1 MLIGKS
7 ASFVCRQSALAL
19 FVALALVPYPVTA
32 QSPSQSPTGAELPQN
47 PVDGHAAHR
56 ESSDSPQWRFMQDGV
71 VFLTFSR
78 QARPRGDT
86 EFVSQN
92 WWMGMGRRAVGTGT
106 LTLTGM
112 FSLEPVTVGSDGYS
126 EIFQTGEAFQ
136 GRAII
141 DRQHPHD
148 LVMQLARVYRLPI
161 AGRTGFTIAGGPAGE
176 ATLGPVAF
184 MHRASS
190 AENPIAPLGHH
201 TFDSTHIAKGV
212 VAVAVDHGPWVIESS
227 LFHGREPD
235 EDRWNIS
242 DVGALDSW
250 ATRLWFRAGTEWE
263 FQASHGYLHEPEE
276 LEPGSLR
283 RTTVS
288 ASWMTRPTPGFSAI
302 TVGYGLNDKDH
313 ADAVFDAFFAEG
325 THRSGRYVLYSRF
338 EATDVETELLLGA
351 AEHEGGEESPLRDTV
366 VAFTVGAVRDLP
378 PLGGFEFGLGSNI
391 TFHNVPERLV
401 VNYGARP
408 VSFIV
413 FLRVRAPV
421 SAMGRMWN
429 MTMTRPMSGLGRQR
443 IGS

>member
-1 MLIGKS
+1 MSIGKS
-7 ASFVCRQSALAL
+7 GSLACRQSAFVL
-19 FVALALVPYPVTA
+19 FVMVALVPYA
-32 QSPSQSPTGAELPQN
+32 AASQPSSESLLGDQEPDA
-47 PVDGHAAHR
+47 PVDDHRAHQ
-56 ESSDSPQWRFMQDGV
+56 ESSGTPQWRFMQDGV
-71 VFLTFSR
+71 AFLTFNR

-92 WWMGMGRRAVGTGT
+92 WWMGMGRRAVGRGT

-112 FSLEPVTVGSDGYS
+112 LSLEPATVGSDGYS

-136 GRAII
+136 GRAIT

-148 LVMQLARVYRLPI
+148 LAMQLAGVYRVPI
-161 AGRTGFTIAGGPAGE
+161 SGQTGFTIAGGPAGE

-212 VAVAVDHGPWVIESS
+212 VAVAVDHGPWVIEGS

-235 EDRWNIS
+235 EHRWNIS

-288 ASWMTRPTPGFSAI
+288 ASWMTQPDPNFSAL
-302 TVGYGLNDKDH
+302 TVGYGLNDKGH
-313 ADAVFDAFFAEG
+313 ADAVFDTFFAEG
-325 THRSGRYVLYSRF
+325 THRSGPYALYSRF
-338 EATDVETELLLGA
+338 EATDVETELLLGVA
-351 AEHEGGEESPLRDTV
+351 DHNGGEGPPLRDTV
-366 VAFTVGAVRDLP
+366 VALTIGAVRDFP
-378 PLGGFEFGLGSNI
+378 RRIGFEFGLGSAV
-391 TFHNVPERLV
+391 TFHRVPERLGSTH
-401 VNYGARP
+401 GARP

-413 FLRVRAPV
+413 FLRVRPPV

-429 MTMTRPMSGLGRQR
+429 MTMTRPMAGLGRQR
-443 IGS
+443 MGP

>member
-1 MLIGKS
+1 MFIGNS
-7 ASFVCRQSALAL
+7 GSFACRQSALAA
-19 FVALALVPYPVTA
+19 FVVVALGPYAAEAQRPSDSPVGDQEQT
-32 QSPSQSPTGAELPQN
+32 
-47 PVDGHAAHR
+47 PVVGRGEHR
-56 ESSDSPQWRFMQDGV
+56 ESSESPSWRFMQDGV
-71 VFLTFSR
+71 VFLTFNR

-92 WWMGMGRRAVGTGT
+92 WWMGMGRRAVGRGT
-106 LTLTGM
+106 LTLTSM
-112 FSLEPVTVGSDGYS
+112 LSLEPATVGSGGYS

-136 GRAII
+136 GRAIT

-148 LVMQLARVYRLPI
+148 LAMQLAGVWRVPI
-161 AGRTGFTIAGGPAGE
+161 SDRTGFTIAGGPAGE

-190 AENPIAPLGHH
+190 AENPFAPLGHH

-212 VAVAVDHGPWVIESS
+212 VAMAVDRGPWVAEGS

-242 DVGALDSW
+242 DVGPLDSW
-250 ATRLWFRAGTEWE
+250 ATRLWFRAGMEWE

-288 ASWMTRPTPGFSAI
+288 ASWMTQPKPDFSAI
-302 TVGYGLNDKDH
+302 TLGYGLNDKDH
-313 ADAVFDAFFAEG
+313 GDAVFDAFFAEG
-325 THRSGRYVLYSRF
+325 THRAGAYALYSRF

-351 AEHEGGEESPLRDTV
+351 AEHDGGEGPPLRDTV
-366 VAFTVGAVRDLP
+366 LALTIGAVRDLP
-378 PLGGFEFGLGSNI
+378 RLSGFEFGLGGAV
-391 TFHNVPERLV
+391 TFHNVPEHLV
-401 VNYGARP
+401 ATHGARP

-413 FLRVRAPV
+413 FLRVRPPV

-429 MTMTRPMSGLGRQR
+429 MTMTRPMAGLGRQR
-443 IGS
+443 MAP

>member
-1 MLIGKS
+1 
-7 ASFVCRQSALAL
+7 
-19 FVALALVPYPVTA
+19 
-32 QSPSQSPTGAELPQN
+32 
-47 PVDGHAAHR
+47 
-56 ESSDSPQWRFMQDGV
+56 MQDGV
-71 VFLTFSR
+71 VFLTFNR

-112 FSLEPVTVGSDGYS
+112 FSLEPATVGGDGYS
-126 EIFQTGEAFQ
+126 EIFQVGEAFQ
-136 GRAII
+136 GRAIV

-148 LVMQLARVYRLPI
+148 LAMQLAGVYKLPI
-161 AGRTGFTIAGGPAGE
+161 SGRTGFTIAGGPAGE

-184 MHRASS
+184 MHRASA
-190 AENPIAPLGHH
+190 AENPFAPLGHH

-212 VAVAVDHGPWVIESS
+212 IAMAVDHGPWVIEGS

-288 ASWMTRPTPGFSAI
+288 ASWMTQPNPGFSAI
-302 TVGYGLNDKDH
+302 TLGYGLNDKDH
-313 ADAVFDAFFAEG
+313 TNDVFDAFFAEG
-325 THRSGRYVLYSRF
+325 THRTGPYAFYGRF
-338 EATDVETELLLGA
+338 EAADVETGLLLGEP
-351 AEHEGGEESPLRDTV
+351 AEHIGTEGPVLRDTV
-366 VAFTVGAVRDLP
+366 AAFTIGAVRDLP
-378 PLGGFEFGLGSNI
+378 PLRGFEFALGSDV
-391 TFHNVPERLV
+391 TFHKVPERLV
-401 VNYGARP
+401 TTHGARP
-408 VSFIV
+408 VSFAV
-413 FLRVRAPV
+413 FLRVRPPV
-421 SAMGRMWN
+421 SGMGRMWN
-429 MTMTRPMSGLGRQR
+429 MTMTRPMAGLGRQQM
-443 IGS
+443 GP

>member
-7 ASFVCRQSALAL
+7 GSFICRPSSLAL
-19 FVALALVPYPVTA
+19 LVAVALVPYPLTA

-56 ESSDSPQWRFMQDGV
+56 ESSDSPRWRFMQDGV
-71 VFLTFSR
+71 VFLTFNR

-92 WWMGMGRRAVGTGT
+92 WWMGMSRRAVGPGT

-112 FSLEPVTVGSDGYS
+112 LSLEPATVGSDGYS
-126 EIFQTGEAFQ
+126 EIFQTGETFQ
-136 GRAII
+136 GRAIM

-148 LVMQLARVYRLPI
+148 LAMQLAGVYRLPI
-161 AGRTGFTIAGGPAGE
+161 AGRTGLTIAGGPAGE

-212 VAVAVDHGPWVIESS
+212 VAVAVDHGPWVIEGS

-242 DVGALDSW
+242 DVGTLDSW
-250 ATRLWFRAGTEWE
+250 ATRLWLRAGTEWE

-288 ASWMTRPTPGFSAI
+288 ASWMTQPDTDFSAL
-302 TVGYGLNDKDH
+302 TVGYGFNDKAH

-325 THRSGRYVLYSRF
+325 THRSGPYALYSRV
-338 EATDVETELLLGA
+338 EATDVETELLLGG
-351 AEHEGGEESPLRDTV
+351 AEHSGGAGPPLRDTV
-366 VAFTVGAVRDLP
+366 VALTIGAVRDFP
-378 PLGGFEFGLGSNI
+378 QRIGFEFGLGGAV
-391 TFHNVPERLV
+391 TFHHVPERLV
-401 VNYGARP
+401 STHGTRP

-413 FLRVRAPV
+413 FLRVRPPV

-429 MTMTRPMSGLGRQR
+429 MTMTRPMVGLGRQR
-443 IGS
+443 MGP